1 MDEPISRDTNA
12 ENKAAEGRNDAE
24 QPDEGR
30 LFQAVQSYL
39 HELEQ
44 GRRPSRREW
53 LARYPELGPALRDCL
68 DGLGLIRDAAASIS
82 VPRSAAADARVGVQ
96 AGTPIG
102 DFHIIREIG
111 RGGMG
116 IIYEATQ
123 LSLGR
128 RVALKVLPFAA
139 GLDNKF
145 LQRFRLESQAAAQLH
160 HNNIVPVFG
169 VGCDR
174 GVHFYAMQLIDGV
187 SLDRVI
193 RLLRRE
199 DEARSP
205 GTVSTEPPTA
215 QVWSD
220 LASHTHADD
229 IPIGSVA
236 STTVAD
242 RDVTPWS
249 RRWRV

>member
-1 MDEPISRDTNA
+1 MDDRFRAIQILRA
-12 ENKAAEGRNDAE
+12 RRLRARAMRR

-82 VPRSAAADARVGVQ
+82 VPRSAGSDARVGVQ

-139 GLDNKF
+139 GLDNKY
-145 LQRFRLESQAAAQLH
+145 LAAVSPGIAGRSATAPQQHRAGLRRRLRSRGSLLRDAA
-160 HNNIVPVFG
+160 
-169 VGCDR
+169 DR
-174 GVHFYAMQLIDGV
+174 WRVLGPRHSLTATRGRGPFPGHGVHGASRPHRFGATSRRTRTPMT
-187 SLDRVI
+187 S
-193 RLLRRE
+193 RLGRPRPR
-199 DEARSP
+199 RSP
-205 GTVSTEPPTA
+205 
-215 QVWSD
+215 
-220 LASHTHADD
+220 
-229 IPIGSVA
+229 IGM
-236 STTVAD
+236 
-242 RDVTPWS
+242 TPWS